1 MQAAPTCSEGLEAAL
16 SRGTRRLQ
24 GSLRTEISCPLRS
37 LLCLWPQVPV
47 PTQPQMCS
55 RWGLPSRSGA
65 AGVWQCPSLCLS
77 VPLSVRPSLL
87 GRGQAL
93 PPTPSFSPSSC
104 SVPADLQPSC
114 PASSLSA
121 LINSCAVWRQGL
133 ILFLVRGVC
142 SFVSPEDRMAL
153 MKHGGR
159 TGAYSAPSCGP
170 EYA

>member
-1 MQAAPTCSEGLEAAL
+1 MQAAPACSEGLEAAL
-16 SRGTRRLQ
+16 GWGSRRLR
-24 GSLRTEISCPLRS
+24 GPLRTEISCPLRS

-65 AGVWQCPSLCLS
+65 AGVWQCPSLCPS
-77 VPLSVRPSLL
+77 VPLCLGGARHCPPHPASALPLLRPSRSPALL
-87 GRGQAL
+87 
-93 PPTPSFSPSSC
+93 PT
-104 SVPADLQPSC
+104 
-114 PASSLSA
+114 SSLPA
-121 LINSCAVWRQGL
+121 LINSRTVWRQGL

-153 MKHGGR
+153 MKRGGR
-159 TGAYSAPSCGP
+159 TGGYSAPSCGP